1 MKAKMNK
8 RVIVSIL
15 VVILIGVISCGA
27 YAYQSKVEHAKQV
40 KLERDKN
47 YHKLV
52 VSADEA
58 VELAYNSRKNTD
70 IENANKP
77 IDKLKKSDQKD
88 LKDKMGN
95 LDKLLSEINSTKV
108 AIEKAGASKIEADLL
123 SAQKSIDILKD
134 KYQEKDKVTFQE
146 KLNDIKKAIA
156 YEKAKAKAE
165 KEAKIRAEQGAKV
178 KAEQERKALEQP
190 SGLNQNNVFN
200 YIKKFLVMKGYNP
213 DDYILNNPIGNGPQA
228 PTETPVSDTPS
239 SFDVKYQEKDGTGA
253 GMFRV
258 TKTIDGQ
265 VQVVKYV
272 GSGFDID
279 GMGYVSLS

>member
-15 VVILIGVISCGA
+15 VVILIGVISGGA
-27 YAYQSKVEHAKQV
+27 YAYQSKSEHDKQV

-52 VSADEA
+52 ASADEA
-58 VELAYNSRKNTD
+58 VELAYNSRKSID
-70 IENANKP
+70 IENANKS
-77 IDKLKKSDQKD
+77 IEKLKKSDQKN
-88 LKDKMGN
+88 LKEKIGK

-108 AIEKAGASKIEADLL
+108 AVEKADSSKTEVDLL
-123 SAQKSIDILKD
+123 NAQKAIDSLKEEYQAKD
-134 KYQEKDKVTFQE
+134 KSIFQE
-146 KLNDIKKAIA
+146 NLNNIKKAI
-156 YEKAKAKAE
+156 AE
-165 KEAKIRAEQGAKV
+165 KEAKIKAELEAKV

-190 SGLNQNNVFN
+190 SGLNQNNVFD
-200 YIKKFLVMKGYNP
+200 YINKFLVKKGYNP

-228 PTETPVSDTPS
+228 PTENPASDTPS
-239 SFDVKYQEKDGTGA
+239 SFYVKYQEKDGTGA

-258 TKTIDGQ
+258 TRTLDGQ
-265 VQVVKYV
+265 IQVVKYI

-279 GMGYVSLS
+279 GMEYVSLS

>member
-1 MKAKMNK
+1 MKDKMNK
-8 RVIVSIL
+8 KVIVSIL
-15 VVILIGVISCGA
+15 VVVLIGVISGGV
-27 YAYQSKVEHAKQV
+27 YAYQSKVEHDKQV
-40 KLERDKN
+40 KLEHDKD
-47 YHKLV
+47 YRKLEKN
-52 VSADEA
+52 ADEA
-58 VELAYNSRKNTD
+58 VQLAYNSRKNED
-70 IENANKP
+70 IENANKS
-77 IDKLKKSDQKD
+77 IEKLKKSDQKT
-88 LKDKMGN
+88 LKKKIEK
-95 LDKLLSEINSTKV
+95 LDKLLSEINYTKV
-108 AIEKAGASKIEADLL
+108 AVEKADSSKTEADLL
-123 SAQKSIDILKD
+123 NAQKAIDSLKD
-134 KYQEKDKVTFQE
+134 EYQVKNKSIFQE
-146 KLNDIKKAIA
+146 NLNNIKKAIA
-156 YEKAKAKAE
+156 YEKAKAE
-165 KEAKIRAEQGAKV
+165 QEAKIRAEQEAKV

-213 DDYILNNPIGNGPQA
+213 DDYILNNPIRNGPQA

-239 SFDVKYQEKDGTGA
+239 SFDVKYQEKDSTGA

>member
-15 VVILIGVISCGA
+15 VVILIGVISGGA
-27 YAYQSKVEHAKQV
+27 YAYQSKSEHDKQV

-52 VSADEA
+52 ASADEA
-58 VELAYNSRKNTD
+58 VELAYNSRKSID
-70 IENANKP
+70 IENANKS
-77 IDKLKKSDQKD
+77 IEKLKKSDQKN
-88 LKDKMGN
+88 LKEKMGK

-108 AIEKAGASKIEADLL
+108 AVEKADSSKTEVDLL
-123 SAQKSIDILKD
+123 NAQKAIDSLKEEYQAKD
-134 KYQEKDKVTFQE
+134 KSIFQE
-146 KLNDIKKAIA
+146 NLNNIKKTI
-156 YEKAKAKAE
+156 AE
-165 KEAKIRAEQGAKV
+165 KEAKIKAELEAKV

-190 SGLNQNNVFN
+190 SGLNQNNVFD
-200 YIKKFLVMKGYNP
+200 YINKFLVMKGYKP

-228 PTETPVSDTPS
+228 PTENPASDTPS
-239 SFDVKYQEKDGTGA
+239 SFYVKYQEKDGTGA

-258 TKTIDGQ
+258 TRTLDGQ
-265 VQVVKYV
+265 IQVVKYI

-279 GMGYVSLS
+279 GMEYVSLS